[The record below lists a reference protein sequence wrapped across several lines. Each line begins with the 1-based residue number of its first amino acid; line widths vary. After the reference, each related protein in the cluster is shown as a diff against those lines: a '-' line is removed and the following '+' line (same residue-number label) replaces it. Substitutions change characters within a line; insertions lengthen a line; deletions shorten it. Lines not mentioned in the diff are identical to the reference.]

1 MKNKTQISIRMS
13 THIVDKLRDMA
24 YFDRRNIQD
33 IVEQAVGSYIG
44 QHERQRDEPY
54 PPRKIKK

>member
-1 MKNKTQISIRMS
+1 MS

-24 YFDRRNIQD
+24 YFERRNIQD